1 MRLPDAEVS
10 LMDTVEAQE
19 EFRTVVAR
27 LASSP
32 ALWVSAADVTI
43 TSIVAGS
50 VLVTATVQ
58 LPTHDQVEALTQ
70 PGSDPGLSPRQ
81 QQAWVVKC
89 FAGCASLF
97 SRGLWGW
104 QRSAALRRRCWKLR
118 P

>member
-10 LMDTVEAQE
+10 LMDTAEAQE

-58 LPTHDQVEALTQ
+58 LPTHQQVEALTQ

-81 QQAWVVKC
+81 RQDWVMTCLQGGRAFSLAVC
-89 FAGCASLF
+89 GVGNALLLSAG
-97 SRGLWGW
+97 
-104 QRSAALRRRCWKLR
+104 AAGS
-118 P
+118 

>member
-1 MRLPDAEVS
+1 
-10 LMDTVEAQE
+10 MDTAEAQE

-58 LPTHDQVEALTQ
+58 LPTHQQVEALTQ

-81 QQAWVVKC
+81 QQAWVLTC
-89 FAGCASLF
+89 LQGEPFL
-97 SRGLWGW
+97 SRYVGW
-104 QRSAALRRRCWKLR
+104 RRSAALRRRCWKLR

>member
-58 LPTHDQVEALTQ
+58 LPTHQQVEALTQ
-70 PGSDPGLSPRQ
+70 PGSDPGLSPKAAARLGID
-81 QQAWVVKC
+81 VS
-89 FAGCASLF
+89 AGWASLF

-104 QRSAALRRRCWKLR
+104 RRSAALRRR
-118 P
+118 

>member
-58 LPTHDQVEALTQ
+58 LPTHEQVEALTQ

-81 QQAWVVKC
+81 QQAWVLKC
-89 FAGCASLF
+89 LQGVRAFSLAVCGVGDALLLSAGATGS
-97 SRGLWGW
+97 
-104 QRSAALRRRCWKLR
+104 
-118 P
+118 

>member
-70 PGSDPGLSPRQ
+70 PGSDPGPRQ
-81 QQAWVVKC
+81 QQAWVLKC
-89 FAGCASLF
+89 LQGVRTYSIAVCGVGDALLLSAGATGS
-97 SRGLWGW
+97 
-104 QRSAALRRRCWKLR
+104 
-118 P
+118 